1 MSKTVIGYLRVST
14 NEQARTGYG
23 LGAQKARIKEE
34 ALRRGWK
41 VQWISD
47 DGFSAKDLHRPG
59 ITQALE
65 MLKEGTA
72 EALVVAKLDRV
83 SRSVYDLAG
92 LMKRSQ
98 EEGWGLVVLDLG
110 LDSTTPAG
118 RLTGHVMA
126 AVAEWERDAIRTRT
140 REALAQAK
148 SGGVRLG
155 RPVTLPKTVRSL
167 VSSLHQEGLGL
178 TSIAER
184 LNDDGVPT
192 ARGGMRWY
200 PSTVRAVLRSV
211 ALDEEA
217 RVRTQKFL
225 EEKSHLADN
234 RPAS

>member
-1 MSKTVIGYLRVST
+1 MSKSVIGYLRIST

-23 LGAQKARIKEE
+23 LAAQKARIEE
-34 ALRRGWK
+34 EVRRRGWT
-41 VQWISD
+41 VRWITD
-47 DGFSAKDLHRPG
+47 DGFSAKDLNRPG

-65 MLKEGTA
+65 MLGEGEA

-98 EEGWGLVVLDLG
+98 AEGWGLVVLDLG

-155 RPVTLPKTVRSL
+155 RPVTLPKAIRSL
-167 VSSLHQEGLGL
+167 VSSLHQEGMGL
-178 TSIAER
+178 THIAER
-184 LNDDGVPT
+184 LNGDGVPT

-200 PSTVRAVLRSV
+200 PSTVRAVLRSI

-217 RVRTQKFL
+217 SVGAQKFRG
-225 EEKSHLADN
+225 KNSHRDDN